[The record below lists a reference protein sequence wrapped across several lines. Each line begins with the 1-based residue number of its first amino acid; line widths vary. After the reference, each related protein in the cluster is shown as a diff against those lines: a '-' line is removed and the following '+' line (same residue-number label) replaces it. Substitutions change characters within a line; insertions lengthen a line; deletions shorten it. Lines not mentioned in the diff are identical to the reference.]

1 MTTADIGGL
10 SPLGNVVTGIYIDD
24 DIANDMY
31 ANLNFIE
38 TVAQIETSDNESQP
52 YFVANTLTIGQP
64 SEVAANAAAVAADAS
79 SSETTTLWCYVC
91 NDFENVSTTV
101 SVPIAT
107 AAASAILSP
116 PPPPP
121 KVDKGTKNI
130 LKQNKWLISIFPTQ
144 KL

>member
-38 TVAQIETSDNESQP
+38 TVAQIETGHSDDNESQP
-52 YFVANTLTIGQP
+52 YFVANALTIGQP
-64 SEVAANAAAVAADAS
+64 SEVAANAAAAAAS
-79 SSETTTLWCYVC
+79 SSGGGGGDQSETTTLWCYVC
-91 NDFENVSTTV
+91 NDFENVSTV

-107 AAASAILSP
+107 AASAILSP
-116 PPPPP
+116 PAPPPP
-121 KVDKGTKNI
+121 KVEKGTANI
-130 LKQNKWLISIFPTQ
+130 LKQINY
-144 KL
+144 